1 MKSSRLPD
9 KCQCS
14 SNVRPLKKPHEEC
27 VKAHSKK
34 ENVFEDA
41 RNKRHSKAAS
51 NVRTDNRRMTGN
63 VNIYICSEATENTQ
77 VTLTHP
83 LSRCHHGFRK
93 IFYDFIRRQ
102 RANKRNPHRARAPV
116 RKQRRNV
123 RTFRRASS

>member
-1 MKSSRLPD
+1 MKSTRLPD

-14 SNVRPLKKPHEEC
+14 TNVRPLKKPYEEC

-51 NVRTDNRRMTGN
+51 NVKTDNRRMTGN

-77 VTLTHP
+77 VTLPHP
-83 LSRCHHGFRK
+83 LSRCHRGFHK
-93 IFYDFIRRQ
+93 TFYGFIHRQ

-116 RKQRRNV
+116 RTQRRNV
-123 RTFRRASS
+123 RRFRRASS